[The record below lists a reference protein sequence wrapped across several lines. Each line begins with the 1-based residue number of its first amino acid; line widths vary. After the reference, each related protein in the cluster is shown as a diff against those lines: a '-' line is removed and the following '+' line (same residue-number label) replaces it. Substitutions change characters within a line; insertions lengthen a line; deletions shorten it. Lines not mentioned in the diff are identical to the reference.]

1 LSLTIIFTGLAEY
14 LNQHS
19 EKINQQLEQEFE
31 DWDFFADDSDNR
43 VRLNRFPVAFLYFL
57 SSNTRSAA

>member
-1 LSLTIIFTGLAEY
+1 LILTFIYPGSAEY

-43 VRLNRFPVAFLYFL
+43 VWLNCVPVAFLCYTTT
-57 SSNTRSAA
+57 NTRSAA